1 MRLEAFRIKNYRSI
15 IDSGWVNLSPDNITT
30 LIGQNESGK
39 TSILEALNSFY
50 TGKIHED
57 ILRSDLKFPEVSC
70 SFLVNKDFLEKNTQ
84 VDRLSSQVTAAFK
97 QNPLIYLNR
106 KWKNSH
112 HSVLFYGNEEI
123 LNEFRENTQKE
134 KEAEELLEVKISK
147 LLSDTSQLTE
157 ITDGAE
163 KDLKKFKSEYDN
175 LLNRQNKLER
185 MLKGFGSER
194 KKDAARQEIEI
205 IQKKIKD
212 ANNRFVLSEGN
223 YNNHSDKLSL
233 MIIKSGYADKYIQ
246 ARDKV
251 EILMDKLE
259 NSNKLIDRLKFEI
272 QINPSLKK
280 YSKTLKSLKESE
292 EQKKQIKALLYK
304 EQEMF
309 RFARECV
316 EIAMQN
322 AEPELIEIKARERF
336 EKKEDQLDLEELALH
351 IFPVI
356 PEFTL
361 FEDFSSLLPNRIDL
375 EDMLFQND
383 STEGFNAVK
392 NFLIVSGLEAS
403 FFNELNSRI
412 LKQKI
417 ENLNGEITLQ
427 FQDYWRQNLGKSN
440 KIKINFELEHYDL
453 SNPGKKGKPY
463 LEFWIKD
470 EKERLYP
477 KQRSRGVR
485 WFLSFFL
492 ELKATALEDK
502 GRKKILLIDEPG
514 LSLHARAQEDVLKVF
529 EDLKND
535 IQIIYSTHSPHLV
548 NTDKLH
554 RLLAVQRA
562 DEFNDH
568 SETLVFDTQT
578 LSQASG
584 DTLSPIYT
592 LMGTRLS
599 ESNFIQERNNII
611 VEDNH
616 VFYLLKSIFE
626 IFSPDE
632 KVYFLPSTG
641 VNNIPILVNMMIG
654 WKLNYIV
661 LLSDNKQG
669 HEIYDQMKNLIFRG
683 DDTLCSHKIII
694 TEGIGGLEDLFST
707 IDFKKHILN
716 KRVGITESNLEYI
729 EDKQLS
735 KTDLATYFAMRCH
748 NLQLKPQDFDE
759 ESRENFKNLINH
771 ILQMIKN

>member
-15 IDSGWVNLSPDNITT
+15 IDSDWVNLSPDNITT

-70 SFLVNKDFLEKNTQ
+70 SFLVDKDFLEKNTRI
-84 VDRLSSQVTAAFK
+84 DRLSSQVIDSFRQK
-97 QNPLIYLNR
+97 PLIYLNR

-112 HSVLFYGNEEI
+112 HSVLYYGNEDL
-123 LNEFRENTQKE
+123 LNASRENSQKE
-134 KEAEELLEVKISK
+134 HEAQDQLEIRISK

-157 ITDGAE
+157 ITDSAE
-163 KDLKKFKSEYDN
+163 KDFNKSKGEYDT
-175 LLNRQNKLER
+175 LVIKQNKLER
-185 MLKGFGSER
+185 VLIRFGSER
-194 KKDAARQEIEI
+194 KKASAKQEIEI

-212 ANNRFVLSEGN
+212 AHNRYIVTEGN
-223 YNNHSDKLSL
+223 YNNHSEKLSQ

-251 EILMDKLE
+251 RVLIEKLE
-259 NSNKLIDRLKFEI
+259 NINLIIDKLKFEI

-280 YSKTLKSLKESE
+280 YSKTLKNLKESD
-292 EQKKQIKALLYK
+292 EQKKQIKSHLFK

-316 EIAMQN
+316 QIAMQN
-322 AEPELIEIKARERF
+322 AKPEEIEIKARESF
-336 EKKEDQLDLEELALH
+336 EKKEDQLDLEEIALL
-351 IFPVI
+351 IFPNI

-463 LEFWIKD
+463 LEFWVKD

-568 SETLVFDTQT
+568 SETLVFDAQT
-578 LSQASG
+578 LSLASG

-632 KVYFLPSTG
+632 KIYFLPSTG
-641 VNNIPILVNMMIG
+641 ANNIPLLVNMMIG

-669 HEIYDQMKNLIFRG
+669 HEIYNQMKDLIFRG
-683 DDTLCSHKIII
+683 DDALCSHKILI
-694 TEGIGGLEDLFST
+694 TKGVAGLEDMFST
-707 IDFKKHILN
+707 IDFKKHVLN

-729 EDKQLS
+729 EDNQLP
-735 KTDLATYFAMRCH
+735 KTDLATYFAMRCQ
-748 NLQLKPQDFDE
+748 NLELKPQDFDE
-759 ESRENFKNLINH
+759 ESRENFKKLISLIH
-771 ILQMIKN
+771 KMISN